1 MFGSRERL
9 LSYEETTQN
18 GLEVKARVEGGGD
31 LVAQAQDAPPEMF
44 VHKVSD
50 EGGDVYLSPMVEMLR
65 RVFRRRRDEADD
77 AAEQAEGGATANRTL
92 SSMPENAEAPPTE
105 R

>member
-18 GLEVKARVEGGGD
+18 GFEVKARTEGGGD
-31 LVAQAQDAPPEMF
+31 LVAQAHDAPPEMF

-50 EGGDVYLSPMVEMLR
+50 EGGDVYVSPMVEMLR
-65 RVFRRRRDEADD
+65 RVFRRRRDGDDDQATGASAD
-77 AAEQAEGGATANRTL
+77 GTL
-92 SSMPENAEAPPTE
+92 PRMPDNNETPPKE